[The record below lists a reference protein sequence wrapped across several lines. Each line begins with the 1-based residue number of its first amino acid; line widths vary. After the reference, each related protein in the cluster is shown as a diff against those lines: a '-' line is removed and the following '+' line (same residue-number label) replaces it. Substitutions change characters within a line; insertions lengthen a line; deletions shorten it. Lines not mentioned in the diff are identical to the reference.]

1 VLLIKATKAL
11 FFTAA
16 LVAICAN
23 TPAIAS
29 EAGTASI
36 VVTGEGR
43 VDLAPDMAVLLLTVS
58 REAKTAKAA
67 LDANSAAMSD
77 VLDAMTALGI
87 EKADLQ
93 TPRFSVQPKYYYPPQ
108 GSSGERE
115 PRKIVGYVVRNS
127 LNVRVRNI
135 GSVGEVLD
143 KSISLGVNEGGNIN
157 FSNDDPSRALTQ
169 ARTLAVQDAI
179 AKATT
184 LATAAGVTLGDILK
198 ISERTVS
205 QHPVPMARAVMSMA
219 DSSNAVPIS
228 GGENTYKV
236 GVNISF
242 SIDQ

>member
-1 VLLIKATKAL
+1 MLLTKLSKA
-11 FFTAA
+11 FFLIVTLA
-16 LVAICAN
+16 AICIN

-29 EAGTASI
+29 EEDTSSI
-36 VVTGEGR
+36 IVTGEGR

-58 REAKTAKAA
+58 REARAAKTA

-87 EKADLQ
+87 EKSDLQ
-93 TPRFSVQPKYYYPPQ
+93 TSGFSVQPKYYYPPQ
-108 GSSGERE
+108 GSGGERE
-115 PRKIVGYVVRNS
+115 ARKIVGYVVRNS
-127 LNVRVRNI
+127 LNVRVRKI
-135 GSVGEVLD
+135 DSVGEVLD
-143 KSISLGVNEGGNIN
+143 KSITLGVNEGGNIS
-157 FSNDDPSRALTQ
+157 FGNDDPSSALTQ

-184 LATAAGVTLGDILK
+184 LATAAGVKLGDILK

-205 QHPVPMARAVMSMA
+205 QRPVPMARAAMSMA
-219 DSSNAVPIS
+219 ESSNAVPIS

-242 SIDQ
+242 AIDQ